1 MVQEKQGVPRL
12 GGVGEQLVT
21 PLPGDHSDLV
31 RDLSVRAEGIGRPGP
46 AALALCARW
55 ESEGG
60 DPASPELG
68 GGFRSKCGGGPGS
81 SLHQGGA
88 GARAGTAGDRV
99 RHLRPGVTEQKL
111 GAGGRKAACD
121 WQNSHRHH

>member
-68 GGFRSKCGGGPGS
+68 GGVPFQVRGWTRQQPASGWGGG
-81 SLHQGGA
+81 QGWDC
-88 GARAGTAGDRV
+88 R
-99 RHLRPGVTEQKL
+99 
-111 GAGGRKAACD
+111 
-121 WQNSHRHH
+121 